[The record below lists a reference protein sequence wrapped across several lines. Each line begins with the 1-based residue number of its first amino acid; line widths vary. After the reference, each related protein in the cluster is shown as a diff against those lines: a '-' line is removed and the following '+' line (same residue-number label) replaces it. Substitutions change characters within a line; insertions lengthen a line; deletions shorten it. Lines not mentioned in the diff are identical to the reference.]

1 MAKPRISV
9 CITHYNRPESLGAT
23 LDSLARQT
31 RQPDE
36 IFLWDDCSPKDPT
49 PVVEQWKDR
58 LPNFTYYRNAT
69 NLGMPGNLNAVVS
82 QATGDYV
89 ANLHDA
95 DIYHPELLEKW
106 VAALDAYPEAG
117 LVFCRDS
124 RWDNPRFVRDWTPE
138 PPEVMDG
145 REFFKQFY
153 VGRIDSL
160 IWGTVMVRRSLY
172 DELLPFDP
180 QYRNWADVDMWMRIC
195 GRAPIAFV
203 PEKLLE
209 LDANPTH
216 GGGFSFEQKRLVQ
229 GMVLTNVE
237 RVVRKS
243 DYLAIRKIQIDIWKR
258 LKVRWICGRLR
269 RGELISLFKELRGP
283 HV

>member
-1 MAKPRISV
+1 MSRKRISV

-23 LDSLARQT
+23 LESLANQT

-36 IFLWDDCSPKDPT
+36 IFLWDDCSPNDPT
-49 PVVEQWKDR
+49 PIVEQWKDR
-58 LPNFTYYRNAT
+58 LPNFTYHRNAT

-106 VAALDAYPEAG
+106 AAALDQYPEAG

-138 PPEVMDG
+138 PDACMDG
-145 REFFKQFY
+145 REFFKRFY
-153 VGRIDSL
+153 VGRIDSI
-160 IWGTVMVRRSLY
+160 IWGTVMVRRDLY
-172 DELLPFDP
+172 GELLPFDP
-180 QYRNWADVDMWMRIC
+180 QYKNWADVDMWMRIC
-195 GRAPIAFV
+195 GKAAIAFV

-216 GGGFSFEQKRLVQ
+216 GGGFSFEKMRRIQ
-229 GMVLTNVE
+229 GMVINN
-237 RVVRKS
+237 
-243 DYLAIRKIQIDIWKR
+243 I
-258 LKVRWICGRLR
+258 
-269 RGELISLFKELRGP
+269 
-283 HV
+283 